1 MSISFSKYQA
11 TGNDFILINGIDTEI
26 SLDTNKIKELCDR
39 QFGIGA
45 DGLIIAKA
53 SDSADFFMDYY
64 NSDGSIAEM
73 CGNGIRA
80 LSAFLEQKNK
90 ANSNEI
96 KIDTR
101 AGVKQIELIDDLI
114 TVNMGEPSFEKA
126 DIDFDGDGEMW
137 GFPLQLN
144 GSKLEV
150 YGVSMGNPH
159 CVIFTDNISKAPV
172 KELGPKVEKHP
183 LFKNHINVEWVEV
196 ENAQKL
202 NVKVWERGAGYTL
215 ACGTG
220 ACASLAVAK
229 RLDRAEKQVIVSL
242 PGGELKVEFRGS
254 CLFLTGKTELVFEGD
269 IDL

>member
-45 DGLIIAKA
+45 DGLIIAKP

-64 NSDGSIAEM
+64 NSDGSVAEM

-90 ANSNEI
+90 AISSEI

-101 AGVKQIELIDDLI
+101 AGVRQIELNDDLI
-114 TVNMGEPSFEKA
+114 TVNMGNPSFEKA
-126 DIDFDGDGEMW
+126 DIGFDGETEMW
-137 GFPLQLN
+137 DFPLQVN
-144 GSKLEV
+144 GSKLKV
-150 YGVSMGNPH
+150 YGVSIGNPH
-159 CVIFTDNISKAPV
+159 CIIFTDDISKAPV
-172 KELGPKVEKHP
+172 NELGPKVEKHP
-183 LFKNHINVEWVEV
+183 LFKNQINVEWVEI
-196 ENAQKL
+196 ENAKNL

-220 ACASLAVAK
+220 ACASLAVAN
-229 RLDRAEKQVIVSL
+229 RLEKVEKQAIVSL

-254 CLFLTGKTELVFEGD
+254 SLFLTGKAELVFEGD